1 MNKIKMLVTGV
12 AVAIVA
18 TFGLSLPASAVTC
31 PAGTL
36 RGDSG
41 GSADSLA
48 QCSIP
53 AEEESGDLMKTVQT
67 IINVAL
73 SILGIVTVLM
83 IILGGVQYT
92 TSQGDPGKAT
102 QARNTILYGVI
113 GLVIALL
120 AFAIVNFVLKN
131 IFNPEDSGGGSNTT
145 TTTTQTTSGSGT
157 GNKNASNDP
166 NKSATIKQN

>member
-1 MNKIKMLVTGV
+1 MKKIKMLVAGM
-12 AVAIVA
+12 AVAMA
-18 TFGLSLPASAVTC
+18 SAFGFVSPVSAVTC

-53 AEEESGDLMKTVQT
+53 EDEEGQDLMSTVQT

-83 IILGGVQYT
+83 IILGAVQYT
-92 TSQGDPGKAT
+92 TSQGDPAKAT
-102 QARNTILYGVI
+102 KARNTILYGVI

-120 AFAIVNFVLKN
+120 AFAIVNFVLREV
-131 IFNPEDSGGGSNTT
+131 FNGGAEGDGSSDTTVVEDNKGS
-145 TTTTQTTSGSGT
+145 S
-157 GNKNASNDP
+157 ASTDP

>member
-1 MNKIKMLVTGV
+1 MKKIKMLIAGI
-12 AVAIVA
+12 AVAA
-18 TFGLSLPASAVTC
+18 ASALGLASPVSAVTC

-53 AEEESGDLMKTVQT
+53 EDEDGHDLMSTVQT

-73 SILGIVTVLM
+73 SVLGIVTVGM
-83 IILGGVQYT
+83 IILGAVQYT
-92 TSQGDPGKAT
+92 TSQGDPAKAT
-102 QARNTILYGVI
+102 KARNTILYGVI

-120 AFAIVNFVLKN
+120 AFAIVNFVLRN
-131 IFNPEDSGGGSNTT
+131 VFNGGEEGGSSSDTT
-145 TTTTQTTSGSGT
+145 VVEDNKGSS
-157 GNKNASNDP
+157 ASTDP